1 MSTLTEFVFL
11 TGYMVAMGT
20 AIAGLT
26 WVLVRV
32 SERVD
37 RVRQHDVKQDAEQE
51 AARLRH
57 PSAQRRGP
65 AREHIYDH
73 QQDGL

>member
-1 MSTLTEFVFL
+1 MSTLAEFIYL

-20 AIAGLT
+20 AVAGLT

-37 RVRQHDVKQDAEQE
+37 RVRHERGAERE
-51 AARLRH
+51 TARLRH

-73 QQDGL
+73 ETDGL